1 MLQLQKK
8 IAEGESKLK
17 QQQNLYEAVRSDR
30 NLYAKNQIEAQEV
43 SVPPC

>member
-17 QQQNLYEAVRSDR
+17 QQQNLYEASGVRVR
-30 NLYAKNQIEAQEV
+30 VRVRV
-43 SVPPC
+43 SCG